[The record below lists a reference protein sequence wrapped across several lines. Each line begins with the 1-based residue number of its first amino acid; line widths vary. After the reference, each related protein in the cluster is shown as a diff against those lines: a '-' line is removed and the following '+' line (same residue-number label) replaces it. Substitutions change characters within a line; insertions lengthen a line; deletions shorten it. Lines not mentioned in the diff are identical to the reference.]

1 VETTKSNPANPFP
14 GLRPFE
20 PHEAYLFFGRDGQ
33 SDQVLSKLTKTG
45 FVGVVGTSGSGKS
58 SLVRAGLL
66 PALRSGI
73 SGRGSDWHVAVMR
86 PGADPM
92 GNLARAMVD
101 LNQPTSEADQEDS
114 EIYPALCET
123 ILRRS
128 SNGLVDVTNWLKGQS
143 DVSFANVLVVVDQF
157 EELFRYKREATN
169 GEPKDVAAAFVNLLL
184 RATAHLENSIYV
196 VLTMRSDHL
205 GDCAQ
210 FLGLPEA
217 ISKGQYLI
225 PRMTR
230 NERRAA
236 IEGPI
241 GVCHGKISQ
250 FLVNRLLNDAGDSPE
265 NLPVLQ
271 HVLMRTWD
279 RWKAAGTDTVNLEHY
294 YATGGMAEALS
305 RHGDE
310 VYDRLLTA
318 DRKEIAR
325 QVFSCLV
332 QIDQKGREGR
342 RPTSLR
348 KICQIIR
355 GGSNYKNSERQLSE
369 LATEVIPVVDVFRS
383 HGVSFLTPPSN
394 IRLDSEHLDI
404 VVDISHESLIGGW
417 QTLRRWVGD
426 EAKAAKLYQRLAET
440 ARLHEAGMA
449 GLYRGRDLRLASAWK
464 KAFRPSKAWGVRYD
478 SAYDEAIKFL
488 RDSKTQK
495 IITSTLALVIL
506 LVVAVSGLV
515 YANALRSRS
524 RAEELAAN
532 SNAKAT
538 SDPQAALQFAVQ
550 AVRMSPTDHAL
561 AALRNSLFEHSARV
575 TIQPVRDG
583 ANLFGAAAASL
594 SPNGKFVATA
604 NRDGKARIWIWEAE
618 DSVPLL
624 VDVIDPKIG
633 FITNI
638 TFDSTGQKIIL
649 SGEKKAAIWNVNKDT
664 GQSLGVLAELT
675 GHTKVVNRAAFSP
688 DGEYAIT
695 SSSDG
700 TARIWKIDQGSGKQI
715 AILDHRQDR
724 RISESKGDI
733 WVKSAVFN
741 PTNTKYILTA
751 CWDGTA
757 RIWSWNQLTGA
768 VQQIDISLLHQDGIN
783 NAIFSQDGKYVLT
796 AGSDGLSAVFEW
808 NSSTGM
814 LGRLLATLRH
824 EQPVLDA
831 SFDPRDPKNIV
842 TTSADNAVRTWK
854 LSDDQIPLIVTDRSK
869 SNLYGSFPLGTKN
882 AQLTNVLVAYSDWAT
897 SVSFSQTGQYVL
909 TTGYDGTV
917 SVWKD
922 IYKQEKLEEYLDG
935 YRQPVLAV
943 DFNNNG
949 KQFLT
954 GSSDHTVRVWDVAT
968 ERELKSQQ
976 IYGNALHAVFNNDN
990 SKVAVAGSGG
1000 EVFVWSLNGGFETL
1014 GGHKGAVLSV
1024 AFSPDGMYIVSG
1036 GEDGRLRLW
1045 KIKQSG
1051 YSNEQVIQVGGSV
1064 DSVAFSPDGS
1074 RVVTGSSDG
1083 SIRTWMIP
1091 SGSLSQDWRRNAS
1104 VRFAVFSPDG
1114 KSIAAVSDDGTIA
1127 IMGSGTGKDL
1137 HQMIGY
1143 ENGSAPSPVFRATFS
1158 HNGRYLATAGYDSIV
1173 RVWDVSTGK
1182 QLFRIVEKS
1191 EDPNFN
1197 NLGQNSKLISP
1208 NSNNSQLLLNDIAFS
1223 PDDKYIITGRG
1234 DGRSVHIF
1242 AWSYFEDTGTLLNL
1256 AEKLLNK

>member
-1 VETTKSNPANPFP
+1 METTKNNLANPFP

-20 PHEAYLFFGRDGQ
+20 PHETSLFFGRDGQ
-33 SDQVLSKLTKTG
+33 SDQLLAKLIKTG
-45 FVGVVGTSGSGKS
+45 FVAVVGTSGSGKS

-73 SGRGSDWHVAVMR
+73 TDRGSDWHVAVMR

-92 GNLARAMVD
+92 GNLARALVD
-101 LNQPTSEADQEDS
+101 VKQPTSEANHEDS

-128 SNGLVDVTNWLKGQS
+128 SSGMIDAVNWLKGRG
-143 DVSFANVLVVVDQF
+143 DFSFANVLVVVDQF
-157 EELFRYKREATN
+157 EELFRYKRESTN
-169 GEPKDVAAAFVNLLL
+169 SETKDVAAAFVNLLL
-184 RATAHLENSIYV
+184 TATAQMKNSIYV

-217 ISKGQYLI
+217 ISRGQYLI

-250 FLVNRLLNDAGDSPE
+250 FLVSRLLNDAGDSPE

-279 RWKAAGTDTVNLEHY
+279 RWKSAGTDAIELEHY

-325 QVFSCLV
+325 QLFSCLV
-332 QIDQKGREGR
+332 QTDQKGRESR

-355 GGSNYKNSERQLSE
+355 SGSNHENSERELSDV
-369 LATEVIPVVDVFRS
+369 ATEVLPVVEVFRS
-383 HGVSFLTPPSN
+383 HGVSFLTPPPS
-394 IRLDSEHLDI
+394 IQLDSQDI
-404 VVDISHESLIGGW
+404 DVIVDISHESLITGW

-440 ARLHEAGMA
+440 AKLHQAGMA
-449 GLYRGRDLRLASAWK
+449 GFYRGRDLRLASAWK
-464 KAFRPSKAWGVRYD
+464 KSFRPSKAWGTRYD
-478 SAYDEAIKFL
+478 LAYDQAMRFL
-488 RDSKTQK
+488 RDSKIQR
-495 IITSTLALVIL
+495 IISITLVAVII

-538 SDPQAALQFAVQ
+538 SDPQAALYLAVQ
-550 AVRMSPTDHAL
+550 AVRTSPTDHAL

-575 TIQPVRDG
+575 TIPPIRNG
-583 ANLFGAAAASL
+583 ARLFGAAAAAL

-604 NRDGKARIWIWEAE
+604 NRDGKARIWVWETE
-618 DSVPLL
+618 DSLPSQI
-624 VDVIDPKIG
+624 DIIDPKIG
-633 FITNI
+633 FITNVS
-638 TFDSTGQKIIL
+638 FDATGERIIL
-649 SGEKKAAIWNVNKDT
+649 SGQTKAAIWNVNKDT
-664 GQSLGVLAELT
+664 GQNHGVLAELT
-675 GHTKVVNRAAFSP
+675 GHRAVVNRASFSR
-688 DGEYAIT
+688 DGQYAIT

-700 TARIWKIDQGSGKQI
+700 SARVWKINQGSGKQI
-715 AILDHRQDR
+715 AVLDHRPDP

-741 PTNTKYILTA
+741 PTNTNYILTA

-757 RIWSWNQLTGA
+757 RIWSWNQVTGA
-768 VQQIDISLLHQDGIN
+768 AQQIDVSVLHQNGIN
-783 NAIFSQDGKYVLT
+783 NAVFSEDGKYVLT

-808 NSSTGM
+808 NSSTGK

-824 EQPVLDA
+824 DQPVLDA
-831 SFDPRDPKNIV
+831 SFDPRDFKNII
-842 TTSADNAVRTWK
+842 TTSADNAVRIWR
-854 LSDDQIPLIVTDRSK
+854 LSDEQIAFVATDGSK
-869 SNLYGSFPLGTKN
+869 TDLYGSFPISTKN
-882 AQLTNVLVAYSDWAT
+882 AQLTNALFAYSDWAT

-917 SVWKD
+917 SVWRD
-922 IYKQEKLEEYLDG
+922 IYKQEKLEEYLDS

-943 DFNNNG
+943 DFNNTG
-949 KQFLT
+949 KEFLT
-954 GSSDHTVRVWDVAT
+954 GSSDHTVRVWDVTT

-976 IYGNALHAVFNNDN
+976 IYGSALHAVFNDDN
-990 SKVAVAGSGG
+990 SRIAIAGSGG

-1014 GGHKGAVLSV
+1014 GGHKGAVLSI
-1024 AFSPDGMYIVSG
+1024 AFSPDGTYIVSG
-1036 GEDGRLRLW
+1036 GKDGQVRVW
-1045 KIKQSG
+1045 KLTQSG
-1051 YSNEQVIQVGGSV
+1051 YSSETVIQVGGSV

-1091 SGSLSQDWRRNAS
+1091 SGSLNQNWRRNAS

-1114 KSIAAVSDDGTIA
+1114 KSVAAVSDDGTIA
-1127 IMGSGTGKDL
+1127 IIESETGRDL
-1137 HQMIGY
+1137 HQMTGY
-1143 ENGSAPSPVFRATFS
+1143 ENGSAPTPVFRIAFS

-1173 RVWDVSTGK
+1173 RIWDVSTGK
-1182 QLFRIVEKS
+1182 QLFKITEKS

-1197 NLGQNSKLISP
+1197 NIRQNQLTAQTTID
-1208 NSNNSQLLLNDIAFS
+1208 SQLLVNDVAFS
-1223 PDDKYIITGRG
+1223 PDDKFIIAGRG
-1234 DGRSVHIF
+1234 DSRSVHVF
-1242 AWSYFEDTGTLLNL
+1242 AWSYFADSRELLNR